1 MDMPLHHNWGT
12 GPLPYVRVAEKE
24 QLLVRE
30 LRESRKKGLPAVPGL
45 PLLVSDDGLVEAP
58 IIGDVLAQG
67 QLAVDV
73 IVNLSIG

>member
-1 MDMPLHHNWGT
+1 MNIPLHHNWGT

-30 LRESRKKGLPAVPGL
+30 LRESRKKGLLAVSGL
-45 PLLVSDDGLVEAP
+45 PPFVSDDGLVKAP

-73 IVNLSIG
+73 IIDLLIK

>member
-1 MDMPLHHNWGT
+1 M
-12 GPLPYVRVAEKE
+12 PYVRVAEKE

-45 PLLVSDDGLVEAP
+45 PPLVGDDGLAKAP